1 VELIVVF
8 SRNGKNVYGCAK
20 LILFHVHE
28 ETCVFGND
36 FSLYVEMQSC
46 GFR

>member
-1 VELIVVF
+1 M
-8 SRNGKNVYGCAK
+8 YGCAK

-36 FSLYVEMQSC
+36 FSLYVERQTLLGNASYFIL
-46 GFR
+46 GSLDF

>member
-1 VELIVVF
+1 
-8 SRNGKNVYGCAK
+8 VYGCAK
-20 LILFHVHE
+20 LILYHVHE

-36 FSLYVEMQSC
+36 SSLYVERQSC

>member
-1 VELIVVF
+1 M
-8 SRNGKNVYGCAK
+8 YGCAK
-20 LILFHVHE
+20 LILYHVHE

-36 FSLYVEMQSC
+36 SSLYVERQSC